1 MKTNK
6 GFYSALNNE
15 NRYSLQSFFCI
26 GFYILPETNTKKGP
40 PFVSHWY
47 YKLLWPNAN
56 NNDFDWTYHKLVF
69 RLRDCLSSD
78 SRYHALLICYFE
90 SRAYFKNV

>member
-26 GFYILPETNTKKGP
+26 GFYILPETNTKKGSSVRITLVLQT
-40 PFVSHWY
+40 FVA
-47 YKLLWPNAN
+47 K
-56 NNDFDWTYHKLVF
+56 
-69 RLRDCLSSD
+69 C
-78 SRYHALLICYFE
+78 
-90 SRAYFKNV
+90 